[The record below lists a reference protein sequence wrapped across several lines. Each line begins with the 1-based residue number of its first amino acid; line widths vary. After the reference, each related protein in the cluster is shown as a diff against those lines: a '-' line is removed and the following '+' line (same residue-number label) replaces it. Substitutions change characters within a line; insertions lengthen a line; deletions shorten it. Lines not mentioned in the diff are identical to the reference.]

1 MRREAAGPG
10 KDEPMSE
17 QLLSFYVV
25 ANSGHARILAHD
37 SAGFTEI
44 LAIDAADLRQNPT
57 DLPWRAGLDF
67 AQTVAET
74 LNDAADLGT
83 FSRLILVAPAK
94 TARAIKAELTRQTTG
109 RLEGEYYTD
118 LAKLPEVELWERL
131 VALTGQPQPR

>member
-1 MRREAAGPG
+1 
-10 KDEPMSE
+10 MSE

-44 LAIDAADLRQNPT
+44 LAIDAADLRQKPT

-118 LAKLPEVELWERL
+118 LAKLPEAELWERL